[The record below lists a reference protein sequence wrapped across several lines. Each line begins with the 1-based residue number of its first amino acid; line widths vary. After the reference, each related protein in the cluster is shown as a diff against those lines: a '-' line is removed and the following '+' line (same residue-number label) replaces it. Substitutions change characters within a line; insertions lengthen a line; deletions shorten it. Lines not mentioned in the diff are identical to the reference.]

1 MCGLAMVMQFD
12 GKTPDAAALDRM
24 SLALAQRGP
33 DDKGEFIHNNVGL
46 TFRRLSIID
55 VTDAGHQPMHSI
67 LGRYSIVFNG
77 EIFNYIELRAELEK
91 KGYRFVSHSDTEVL
105 LNAYIEWKERCLERL
120 NGMWAFIVL
129 DKLTGECFCA
139 RDRFGIKPLYYHLGS
154 ERLLVASETRAI
166 RESGLCDVATDM
178 STVANYLLLDELDS
192 TNDTFYSGVKALP
205 PASYMRVTPDGRIE
219 QAHYWRLPSEHS
231 SRVDLAAVRD
241 IFEDSV
247 RLRLRSDV
255 PVGVFLSG
263 GLDSTSII
271 CAAAREIGGGKT
283 LRAYSYMSE
292 EFDERPYIK
301 ATIEQT
307 GATLVPLKV
316 GDEDLWTKLLS
327 MLEYHDAPVH
337 TPSALIG
344 YALSRAARDDG
355 VKVVLNGQGSDE
367 TFAGY
372 TSYLENFWYSLFGT
386 AEFRK
391 LLDQLRR
398 YGAFHGVPVPR
409 LVKGVIL
416 RSIKGHLNKI
426 RTYRR
431 LAELRRRQAY
441 GRNRFYSAEL
451 VRYLSP
457 RWETYQPFDLDST
470 LDRAVKVQPLPL
482 YLRIEDRNSMA
493 NSIEARLPFMDY
505 RLVDAI
511 MGTAGSVK
519 IDGVLLKII
528 LRRAMTGAIP
538 DVVKDRTDKM
548 GFPTPDAFWIRQWAA
563 KIEDIFTSRSF
574 AERGIFHVEHLL
586 QALRLHAQG
595 KADYQWE
602 IFKALQVELWL
613 RSSGAR
619 DLK

>member
-1 MCGLAMVMQFD
+1 MVMQFD
-12 GKTPDAAALDRM
+12 GRTPDAAALGRM
-24 SLALAQRGP
+24 SAALAQRGP
-33 DDKGEFIHNNVGL
+33 DDKGEFIHNSVGL

-77 EIFNYIELRAELEK
+77 EIFNYIELRTELEN
-91 KGYRFVSHSDTEVL
+91 KGYRFVSQSDTEVL
-105 LNAYIEWKERCLERL
+105 LNAYIEWKEHCLERL

-129 DKLTGECFCA
+129 DQLTGECFCA
-139 RDRFGIKPLYYHLGS
+139 RDRFGVKPLYYHLAPD
-154 ERLLVASETRAI
+154 RLLVASETRAI

-178 STVANYLLLDELDS
+178 STVANYLLLDELDT

-205 PASYMRVTPDGRIE
+205 PATYMRVTSDGKVA
-219 QAHYWRLPSEHS
+219 QTPYWTLPNERS
-231 SRVDLAAVRD
+231 SRVDPTAVLG
-241 IFEDSV
+241 IFRDSV

-271 CAAAREIGGGKT
+271 CAAAREIGGGST

-292 EFDERPYIK
+292 EFDERPYIN

-344 YALSRAARDDG
+344 YALARAARDDG

-372 TSYLENFWYSLFGT
+372 PSYLENFWYSLLAT
-386 AEFRK
+386 AEFRR
-391 LLDQLRR
+391 LLKQLKR
-398 YGAFHGVPVPR
+398 YGAFHDVPIARLLRGVV
-409 LVKGVIL
+409 LKF
-416 RSIKGHLNKI
+416 IKVHLNRV

-431 LAELRRRQAY
+431 LAELRHRQMH
-441 GRNRFYSAEL
+441 GKSLFYSDEL
-451 VRYLSP
+451 VRHLPP
-457 RWETYQPFDLDST
+457 RWEMFQPFNLDSA

-493 NSIEARLPFMDY
+493 NSVEARLPFLDY

-511 MGTAGSVK
+511 MGIAGRVK
-519 IDGVLLKII
+519 IDGVLMKIV
-528 LRRAMTGAIP
+528 LRQAMTGAIP
-538 DVVKDRTDKM
+538 DVVRNRTDKM
-548 GFPTPDAFWIRQWAA
+548 GFPTPDALWIRQWAS
-563 KIEDIFTSRSF
+563 KIEDIFASRSF
-574 AERGIFHVEHLL
+574 AERGIFHVDNLL
-586 QALRLHAQG
+586 RALRLHAQG
-595 KADYQWE
+595 KADYQWD

-613 RSSGAR
+613 RSSGIHGR
-619 DLK
+619 K

>member
-1 MCGLAMVMQFD
+1 MIMQFD
-12 GKTPDAAALDRM
+12 GKTPDAAALGRM

-33 DDKGEFIHNNVGL
+33 DDRGEFIHNNVGL

-55 VTDAGHQPMHSI
+55 VSDAGHQPMHSI

-105 LNAYIEWKERCLERL
+105 LNAYIEWKEHCLERL

-129 DKLTGECFCA
+129 DKSTGECFFA
-139 RDRFGIKPLYYHLGS
+139 RDRFGVKPLYYHLAPA
-154 ERLLVASETRAI
+154 RLLVASETRAI
-166 RESGLCDVATDM
+166 RESGLCDVAMDM

-205 PASYMRVTPDGRIE
+205 PATYMRVSADGRIE
-219 QAHYWRLPSEHS
+219 QTHYWSLPSERS
-231 SRVDLAAVRD
+231 SHVDLDAVRD
-241 IFEDSV
+241 IFQDSV

-271 CAAAREIGGGKT
+271 CAAAREIGGGGT
-283 LRAYSYMSE
+283 LRAYSYMSD

-316 GDEDLWTKLLS
+316 GDEDLWAKLLS

-344 YALSRAARDDG
+344 YALARAAGDDG

-372 TSYLENFWYSLFGT
+372 TSYLENFWYSLMAT
-386 AEFRK
+386 AEFGK
-391 LLDQLRR
+391 LLDQLKR
-398 YGAFHGVPVPR
+398 YGAHYKVPVVR
-409 LVKGVIL
+409 LLKEVVLRSVKGQ
-416 RSIKGHLNKI
+416 LNKL

-431 LAELRRRQAY
+431 IAELRHRQAY
-441 GRNRFYSAEL
+441 RENRFYDSNL
-451 VRYLSP
+451 VECLRSRSDEYRP
-457 RWETYQPFDLDST
+457 IDLDSA
-470 LDRAVKVQPLPL
+470 LERSVKAQPLPL

-505 RLVDAI
+505 RLVDAV
-511 MGTAGSVK
+511 MGIAGTVK
-519 IDGVLLKII
+519 IDGILLKII
-528 LRRAMTGAIP
+528 LRRAMAGAIP

-548 GFPTPDAFWIRQWAA
+548 GFPTPDAFWIKQWAS
-563 KIEDIFTSRSF
+563 KIEDIFSSPSF
-574 AERGIFHVEHLL
+574 ARRGIFRVDNLL
-586 QALRLHAQG
+586 HALRLHAQG
-595 KADYQWE
+595 KADYQWD

-613 RSSGAR
+613 RSSGAHR
-619 DLK
+619 